1 MENQGFPTIPIEKI
15 MMKFLK
21 KNLNPKR
28 IGGTIWSVPPHQKR
42 KKMGI
47 KYDETTGLPSNENV
61 DYNKLLEM
69 WRNEKKKRQEAEDR
83 IKELENS
90 LSIAL
95 DINDKYQRE
104 NKKLNEQVRDAEGE
118 TSIVK
123 AVGINSPE
131 MKQANVT
138 IVELRQRINE
148 LMSINK
154 SHQDLMGKQ
163 IVENEELK
171 RDNKALAKQI
181 DDYFNARLDSVRKSG
196 A

>member
-1 MENQGFPTIPIEKI
+1 MT
-15 MMKFLK
+15 
-21 KNLNPKR
+21 
-28 IGGTIWSVPPHQKR
+28 
-42 KKMGI
+42 
-47 KYDETTGLPSNENV
+47 
-61 DYNKLLEM
+61 
-69 WRNEKKKRQEAEDR
+69 EDR
-83 IKELENS
+83 GKLDLTRRVEELENS

-163 IVENEELK
+163 IIENEELK

-181 DDYFNARLDSVRKSG
+181 DDYFNARLESVRKSG
-196 A
+196 V